1 MRELR
6 LEGWNGHRRQSLPVE
21 PERRVNEG
29 PGDAARRESWALLWK
44 APDKPV
50 QKTFP
55 NSDPPVSILLFLN
68 VRFSA

>member
-6 LEGWNGHRRQSLPVE
+6 LEGWDGHRRQSIPVE
-21 PERRVNEG
+21 LERRVNEV
-29 PGDAARRESWALLWK
+29 PGEVARRKRWALLWK
-44 APDKPV
+44 ALDKPV